1 MYHEHMTNPKYL
13 FFDTETTDV
22 QSKDI
27 IQLAIITQDN
37 TVLNKYFKPIQKIEF
52 AAMAVHHITPEM
64 LEDKELFE
72 DSTVSKN
79 EVDSMFNGK
88 TLKEYLNFLAEN
100 YIWVA
105 HNAEFDLE
113 VLAKKGITVPKYICT
128 YKLARNMLTDIDGK
142 SDLESYAL
150 QFLRYYL
157 GLYKLEDN
165 EHITAHDA
173 LSDVYFLRNL
183 FEYIQKNSSFT
194 AEQMMQITKEPAI
207 MRNMHFGK
215 YAGRTLEDIAKLDR
229 EYLQWVEESMTDKP
243 DLVWNVKRVLDMHEI
258 GGGLFGQ
265 NWV

>member
-1 MYHEHMTNPKYL
+1 MEDRFL

-27 IQLAIITQDN
+27 IQLAIITDGGI
-37 TVLNKYFKPIQKIEF
+37 VLNKYFKPIQRITF
-52 AAMAVHHITPEM
+52 AAMAVHHITPEF
-64 LEDKELFE
+64 LENKDMFE
-72 DSTVSKN
+72 DSKVEKEEMDEEFQRENSN
-79 EVDSMFNGK
+79 
-88 TLKEYLNFLAEN
+88 LKEYLQFLAQR

-113 VLAKKGITVPKYICT
+113 VLAKKGISVPRYICT
-128 YKLARNMLTDIDGK
+128 YKLARNLLTDDDGK

-165 EHITAHDA
+165 EHTTAHDA

-194 AEQMMQITKEPAI
+194 TEQMIQITKEPAV
-207 MRNMHFGK
+207 MRSMHFGK

-229 EYLQWVEESMTDKP
+229 EYLQWVGESMTDKP

-258 GGGLFGQ
+258 GGGLFGR